1 MSNKSVLAGLLNL
14 VPESM
19 EDSVFPELTIPDT
32 PTTVEGGILANAKAS
47 IEIVR
52 FLNSYAGIKHSELY
66 GMVGGLAPTAQAIAA
81 GFLQS
86 DGTDISAAISILDA
100 MKIIG
105 DDASG
110 GGITGSNESLKRR
123 EDSGGTLSL
132 LATLISYI
140 PAISGYSAL
149 LTPVISTALEIWSA
163 PGRIGEEVGLIIFNA
178 LIDLAKQIIINEL
191 YPDEGGEIAQE
202 SLKRIADALL
212 LKENE
217 GMGDV
222 VSSFGYLLQSFEGY
236 FTSSDDSV
244 SPPVLTSIGEH
255 IKDIKEL
262 IEQMADEEWVTEYDG
277 RIIAHKL
284 KTIDEVE

>member
-19 EDSVFPELTIPDT
+19 ESAEFPELTVPT
-32 PTTVEGGILANAKAS
+32 APTTVEEAITANALAS
-47 IEIVR
+47 IEIVK

-66 GMVGGLAPTAQAIAA
+66 GMVGGLAPTAQAIAM

-86 DGTDISAAISILDA
+86 DGTDISAAVSILDA
-100 MKIIG
+100 MKLIG
-105 DDASG
+105 SDSDG
-110 GGITGSNESLKRR
+110 GGVTGSNESLKRR

-140 PAISGYSAL
+140 PAISDYSAL
-149 LTPVISTALEIWSA
+149 LTPVISTALAIWSA

-191 YPDEGGEIAQE
+191 YPSEGGELVAT
-202 SLKRIADALL
+202 SLKRIADGIRRPDFVDSSCILDALYDNLTEYSTEEYKSLATLVKEVKDL
-212 LKENE
+212 L
-217 GMGDV
+217 
-222 VSSFGYLLQSFEGY
+222 
-236 FTSSDDSV
+236 
-244 SPPVLTSIGEH
+244 
-255 IKDIKEL
+255 
-262 IEQMADEEWVTEYDG
+262 EQFADEEWVTEYDG

-284 KTIDEVE
+284 KTVDEVE

>member
-19 EDSVFPELTIPDT
+19 EDSIFPELTIPDT

-52 FLNSYAGIKHSELY
+52 FLNSFAGIKHSELY
-66 GMVGGLAPTAQAIAA
+66 GMVGGLAPTAQAIAM

-86 DGTDISAAISILDA
+86 DGTDISAAVSILDA
-100 MKIIG
+100 MKLIG
-105 DDASG
+105 SDADG
-110 GGITGSNESLKRR
+110 GGVTGSNESLKRR

-140 PAISGYSAL
+140 PAISDYSAL
-149 LTPVISTALEIWSA
+149 LTPVISTALAIWSA

-191 YPDEGGEIAQE
+191 YPSEGSELVAA
-202 SLKRIADALL
+202 SLKRIADGIKRSDYPENQCVLDALYDNL
-212 LKENE
+212 VAQDGEDFKSF
-217 GMGDV
+217 
-222 VSSFGYLLQSFEGY
+222 SSF
-236 FTSSDDSV
+236 
-244 SPPVLTSIGEH
+244 
-255 IKDIKEL
+255 IKEIRDL
-262 IEQMADEEWVTEYDG
+262 LEQFADEEWVTEYDG

-284 KTIDEVE
+284 KIVDEVE

>member
-19 EDSVFPELTIPDT
+19 ETAEFPTLTVPT
-32 PTTVEGGILANAKAS
+32 APTTVEEAITANALAS
-47 IEIVR
+47 IEIVK

-66 GMVGGLAPTAQAIAA
+66 GMVGGLAPTAQAIAM

-86 DGTDISAAISILDA
+86 DGTDISAAVSILDA
-100 MKIIG
+100 MKLIG
-105 DDASG
+105 SDADG
-110 GGITGSNESLKRR
+110 GGVTGSNESLKRR

-140 PAISGYSAL
+140 PAISDYSAL
-149 LTPVISTALEIWSA
+149 LTPVISTALSIWSA

-191 YPDEGGEIAQE
+191 YPSEGGELVAQ
-202 SLKRIADALL
+202 SLKRIADSIRATG
-212 LKENE
+212 NE
-217 GMGDV
+217 SLGDV
-222 VSSFGYLLQSFEGY
+222 QTVLSQILQTIDGV
-236 FTSSDDSV
+236 FTDATD
-244 SPPVLTSIGEH
+244 PEH
-255 IKDIKEL
+255 ILYIAEIAGKIKETL
-262 IEQMADEEWVTEYDG
+262 EQFADEEWVTEYDG
-277 RIIAHKL
+277 RIIAHRT

>member
-19 EDSVFPELTIPDT
+19 EDSIFPELTIPDT

-52 FLNSYAGIKHSELY
+52 FLNSFAGIKHAELY

-86 DGTDISAAISILDA
+86 DGTDISAAVSILDA

-140 PAISGYSAL
+140 PAISGYSTL

-191 YPDEGGEIAQE
+191 YPGTEGDPLAQE
-202 SLKRIADALL
+202 SLKRIADGIKRSDYPGETSVLDALWDNL
-212 LKENE
+212 EAQDGEDFKSITTLIKE
-217 GMGDV
+217 
-222 VSSFGYLLQSFEGY
+222 
-236 FTSSDDSV
+236 
-244 SPPVLTSIGEH
+244 
-255 IKDIKEL
+255 IKDL
-262 IEQMADEEWVTEYDG
+262 LEQMADEEWVTEYDG

-284 KTIDEVE
+284 KTVDEVE